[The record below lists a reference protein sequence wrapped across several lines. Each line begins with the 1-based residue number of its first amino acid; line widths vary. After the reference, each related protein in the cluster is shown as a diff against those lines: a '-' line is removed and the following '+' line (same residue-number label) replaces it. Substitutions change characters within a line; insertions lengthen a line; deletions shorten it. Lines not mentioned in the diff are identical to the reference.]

1 METTQNEQLASE
13 LQELYLENKG
23 WLSDV
28 IFMEDEFRFFRK
40 LFDKVVTLAIHE
52 EKIAKLYPVNQNLEK
67 LEKKRETLKSL
78 ILKNQHLL
86 ESTIKEEGKAISL
99 ILIVENAEIVK
110 SIKTLF
116 SEEKQIRKDLY
127 VLAEEVFLEENRN
140 HLLSK

>member
-1 METTQNEQLASE
+1 M
-13 LQELYLENKG
+13 
-23 WLSDV
+23 
-28 IFMEDEFRFFRK
+28 
-40 LFDKVVTLAIHE
+40 
-52 EKIAKLYPVNQNLEK
+52 
-67 LEKKRETLKSL
+67 EKKRETLKSL

-86 ESTIKEEGKAISL
+86 ESSIKDEEKAISL